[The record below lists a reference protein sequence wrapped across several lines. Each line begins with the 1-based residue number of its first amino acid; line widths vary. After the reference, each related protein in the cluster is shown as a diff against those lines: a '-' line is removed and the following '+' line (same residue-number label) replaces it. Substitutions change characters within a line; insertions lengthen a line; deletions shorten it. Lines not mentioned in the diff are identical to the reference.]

1 MRINEKNV
9 QIPTIK
15 SITKILNITTIILS
29 IRGIKMS
36 NIEKVNEIL
45 TKAEVFYLSTVDG
58 DKPKVRPLGFHLL
71 EGDKIYFGVGTFKA
85 VYKQM
90 EANPNV
96 EIAAW
101 DGEHFLRYFGVA
113 NLDKNEEIVEKAFEL
128 MPDIAE
134 AYKANGWEMGIFFL
148 DKATAEIRNMM
159 EVEETYEFEY

>member
-1 MRINEKNV
+1 
-9 QIPTIK
+9 
-15 SITKILNITTIILS
+15 
-29 IRGIKMS
+29 MS
-36 NIEKVNEIL
+36 NIGKVDEIL

-71 EGDKIYFGVGTFKA
+71 EGEKIYFGVGTYKD

-101 DGEHFLRYFGVA
+101 DGKHFLRYYGVA
-113 NLDKNEEIVEKAFEL
+113 DLSKNEEIVAKAFAL
-128 MPDIAE
+128 MPEIAE

>member
-1 MRINEKNV
+1 
-9 QIPTIK
+9 
-15 SITKILNITTIILS
+15 
-29 IRGIKMS
+29 MS

-45 TKAEVFYLSTVDG
+45 DKSEEFYLATVDG

-71 EGDKIYFGVGTFKA
+71 DGDKIYFGVGTFKA

-101 DGEHFLRYFGVA
+101 DGEHFLRYYGVA
-113 NLDKNEEIVEKAFEL
+113 DLSKNEKIAEKAFEL
-128 MPDIAE
+128 MPEIAE
-134 AYKANGWEMGIFFL
+134 IYKANGWEMGIFFL

>member
-1 MRINEKNV
+1 MKKNV